1 MAGRVSP
8 FVPTPWR
15 VVREALRV
23 ADVKPGELV
32 CDLGCGDG
40 RFLVAAARDF
50 GARAVGVEIRKDLV
64 EKALFNAFKSRVA
77 EFVKVLHGDFLSM
90 KLPKADVVT
99 LYQLTSLNRLLAPK
113 LSCQLPRGARVVSVD
128 FRIPGWIPVKKF
140 TVLDEESTGKGY
152 DLYLYVVG
160 LSDDL
165 CRASRRGAEELQRV
179 ELRSPRRSFL
189 LARERQ

>member
-15 VVREALRV
+15 VVREALRA
-23 ADVKPGELV
+23 ADVKPGELI

-50 GARAVGVEIRKDLV
+50 GARAVGVEIRKNLV

-77 EFVKVLHGDFLSM
+77 GMVEVFHGDFLSM
-90 KLPKADVVT
+90 KLPKANVIT

-113 LSCQLPRGARVVSVD
+113 LSSELPVGARVVSVD
-128 FRIPGWIPVKKF
+128 FKIPGWSPVKKLS
-140 TVLDEESTGKGY
+140 VLDKESTGKRY
-152 DLYLYVVG
+152 DIYLYVVG
-160 LSDDL
+160 FSDGLRRVSGRKVGELL
-165 CRASRRGAEELQRV
+165 CGEPH
-179 ELRSPRRSFL
+179 SPRRSSWL
-189 LARERQ
+189 VRGHQ

>member
-50 GARAVGVEIRKDLV
+50 GARAVGVEIRKDLI

-77 EFVKVLHGDFLSM
+77 GLVKVLHGDFLSM
-90 KLPKADVVT
+90 ELPRANVVT
-99 LYQLTSLNRLLAPK
+99 LYQLTSLNRLLAPR
-113 LSCQLPRGARVVSVD
+113 LSCQLPKGARVVSVD
-128 FRIPGWIPVKKF
+128 FRIPGWIPMKKL
-140 TVLDEESTGKGY
+140 TVLDEESTKRKY

-160 LSDDL
+160 LSDGL
-165 CRASRRGAEELQRV
+165 CKASGRGAEELQRIV
-179 ELRSPRRSFL
+179 LRSPRRSFL
-189 LARERQ
+189 LAREHR